1 VDQARIDQ
9 GRIPTYVIRG
19 GSQGRERLR
28 ALARLMAPTTDA
40 LFDRVG
46 IATDARCLD
55 VGCGG
60 GDVTVALARRVPHG
74 RVLGMDLDDTQLD
87 LARKEAEAGGFGNV
101 DYRVADAMTRPSD
114 DDAGAYDAIY
124 VRFVLTHLPDPDG
137 ALENITV
144 QLAPGGVLIV
154 EDIDFRGHFCDP
166 DVPSFWKMVDWYTRA
181 VQARGC
187 DPNIGPRLP
196 GMLRRASLTDV
207 DVHVVQP
214 AGYSTDLKSLQ
225 ALTLER
231 IADAV
236 LSSRIAELAEFEATV
251 DDLYAAAHDDDV
263 LLSLPRIVQT
273 WGRRAA

>member
-1 VDQARIDQ
+1 MDE
-9 GRIPTYVIRG
+9 GGIPTYVIRG
-19 GSQGRERLR
+19 GSEGRERLR
-28 ALARLMAPTTDA
+28 ALARLLVPTTDS
-40 LFDRVG
+40 LFDRIG
-46 IATDARCLD
+46 IASDARCLD

-60 GDVTVALARRVPHG
+60 GDVTVALAGRAFDG
-74 RVLGMDLDDTQLD
+74 RVVGTDLDDTQLG
-87 LARKEAEAGGFGNV
+87 LARKEAEAAGLSNV
-101 DYRVADAMTRPSD
+101 EYRVADVTAPPAAD
-114 DDAGAYDAIY
+114 DLGAYDVVY
-124 VRFVLTHLPDPDG
+124 VRFVLTHLPDPAA
-137 ALENITV
+137 ALANITE
-144 QLAPGGVLIV
+144 QLAPGGVLIA

-166 DVPSFWKMVDWYTRA
+166 DVPSFWRMVDWYTRA

-196 GMLRRASLTDV
+196 GLLRGAGLTGV
-207 DVHVVQP
+207 DLHVIQP

-236 LSSRIAELAEFEATV
+236 LGAHLADVAEFEATV
-251 DDLYAAAHDDDV
+251 DELYAAARNDDV

>member
-1 VDQARIDQ
+1 MV
-9 GRIPTYVIRG
+9 
-19 GSQGRERLR
+19 
-28 ALARLMAPTTDA
+28 
-40 LFDRVG
+40 
-46 IATDARCLD
+46 
-55 VGCGG
+55 
-60 GDVTVALARRVPHG
+60 
-74 RVLGMDLDDTQLD
+74 
-87 LARKEAEAGGFGNV
+87 
-101 DYRVADAMTRPSD
+101 
-114 DDAGAYDAIY
+114 Y
-124 VRFVLTHLPDPDG
+124 VRFVLTHLPDPG
-137 ALENITV
+137 AALANITA

-196 GMLRRASLTDV
+196 PLLRGAGLTGV
-207 DVHVVQP
+207 DLHVIQP

-236 LSSRIAELAEFEATV
+236 LGAGFADLPEFEATV
-251 DDLYAAAHDDDV
+251 DELYAAARDDDV

-273 WGRRAA
+273 WGRRAG

>member
-1 VDQARIDQ
+1 MDQ
-9 GRIPTYVIRG
+9 GEIPTYVIRG
-19 GSQGRERLR
+19 GSEGRERLR

-46 IATDARCLD
+46 IAADARCLD

-74 RVLGMDLDDTQLD
+74 RVVGTDLDATQLD
-87 LARKEAEAGGFGNV
+87 LARKEAEEGSFTNV
-101 DYRVADAMTRPSD
+101 DYRVADVMTPPSGD
-114 DDAGAYDAIY
+114 DRGAYDVIY
-124 VRFVLTHLPDPDG
+124 VRFLLTHLPDPEA
-137 ALENITV
+137 ALVNITA
-144 QLAPGGVLIV
+144 QLAPGGALVI

-166 DVPSFWKMVDWYTRA
+166 DVPSFWRMVDWYTRA

-196 GMLRRASLTDV
+196 GMLRRAGLTDV
-207 DVHVVQP
+207 DLHVIQP

-236 LSSRIAELAEFEATV
+236 LGAGIADLAEFEATV
-251 DDLYAAAHDDDV
+251 DELSAAARDDDV

-273 WGRRAA
+273 WGRRAR